1 MDIGETNGV
10 SDFGYRHGRVGQER
24 AGAFDARL
32 TVHLSGRHPVIGP
45 EQGAEMRATESHFGR
60 EIFVSQG
67 TVGVWELGT
76 PTVGNR
82 P

>member
-10 SDFGYRHGRVGQER
+10 SDFGDRQGHVGQER

-45 EQGAEMRATESHFGR
+45 KQGAGMRATEPHSGR

-67 TVGVWELGT
+67 TVGVRELGA
-76 PTVGNR
+76 R
-82 P
+82 